1 MFILELSESMTQ
13 HDIFISDK
21 LILNQSVLIL
31 QLGLDSP
38 PVHLLSACHY
48 AAVMQS
54 KHGLL
59 CVSVS
64 HSNPSL

>member
-1 MFILELSESMTQ
+1 MKSQFLVYLELSESMTQ
-13 HDIFISDK
+13 ADVFISDK

-38 PVHLLSACHY
+38 VHILSACHY

-59 CVSVS
+59 CVT
-64 HSNPSL
+64 L